1 MFETRGVETD
11 VEEFPELLDRAVSD
25 HPDAVN
31 VRMNF
36 MNKITRANPCSWDTP
51 IIDIYGS
58 R

>member
-1 MFETRGVETD
+1 MFEARGVETD
-11 VEEFPELLDRAVSD
+11 VEELLDRAVSD